1 MPKSVR
7 ILRLK
12 SRVTRWEQIS
22 AYDTQS
28 PQGKLAV
35 ALAGWH
41 IALLKIAA
49 FCMFQYKSTLWYCL
63 GWVSEQFG
71 GRRMQGAFGQ
81 TPTP

>member
-1 MPKSVR
+1 MISVEYYR
-7 ILRLK
+7 FAV
-12 SRVTRWEQIS
+12 SDSST
-22 AYDTQS
+22 
-28 PQGKLAV
+28 V

-63 GWVSEQFG
+63 GWVSEQVG